1 MQVDRRKLLENPYR
15 PGAGHPPPHLAG
27 RNSETDY
34 FLRLLRQGFASENLL
49 ITGLRGVGK
58 TVLLDR
64 MRSIA
69 LQEGWLWIGN
79 DLSESS
85 SLSEDRLALRI
96 ITDLSEAF
104 SRVLATDE
112 PDVTSPDGKQ
122 QQRDPSGHDAIP
134 YAFDALRAMY
144 ERSPGLPSDKL
155 RSIISRLGSL
165 VKRARVSG
173 LIFAYDEAQCLSDH
187 AAKNEYPM
195 SMLIETIASL
205 QRKDSVAPCL
215 LVLSG
220 LPQVFDAL
228 TETRTYTER
237 MFRVMR
243 LERLSRDETLAAIVT
258 PLKPM
263 MPPLTVSKDLINK
276 VVDMTGGYPYL
287 IQFFGK
293 ELVEQL
299 LANGGILAP
308 SDFPSADCL
317 DRLDAGLFASRWNRT
332 TDKQREVLKIIAHRD
347 DVSLSDFSAH
357 EISELGADL
366 AGLNNTQVSQ
376 ALQALCE
383 RGLIYRTRHGRYA
396 FTVPMSEV
404 MIRRR
409 MRTEEDVEQSW
420 VQAPSANTVRPMPGA
435 ESTAPPPPPMN
446 AKKPRSWRLFR

>member
-1 MQVDRRKLLENPYR
+1 MDRRKLLENPYR
-15 PGAGHPPPHLAG
+15 PGAGHKPPHVAG
-27 RNSETDY
+27 RNGEKDY
-34 FLRLLRQGFASENLL
+34 FLRLLRQGFASDNIL

-58 TVLLDR
+58 TVLLDQ
-64 MRSIA
+64 MRTIA
-69 LQEGWLWIGN
+69 QQEGWLWIGN

-85 SLSEDRLALRI
+85 SLSEERLALRI

-104 SRVLATDE
+104 SRVLASEDNAKGQE
-112 PDVTSPDGKQ
+112 NAKGQSREQ
-122 QQRDPSGHDAIP
+122 SEQDAMP

-187 AAKNEYPM
+187 AARNEYPM
-195 SMLIETIASL
+195 SVLIETVAAL

-220 LPQVFDAL
+220 LPQVFDSL

-243 LERLSRDETLAAIVT
+243 LERLSRDETYAAIAT

-263 MPPLTVSKDLINK
+263 MPPLTISNELIDK

-293 ELVEQL
+293 ELVDQL

-308 SDFPSADCL
+308 ANFPSSDAL
-317 DRLDAGLFASRWNRT
+317 DRLDAGLFSSRWNKT
-332 TDKQREVLKIIAHRD
+332 TEKQREVLKLIAHRD
-347 DVSLSDFSAH
+347 DAFSADFSAH
-357 EISELGADL
+357 EISELGADI
-366 AGLNNTQVSQ
+366 AGISNAQVSQ

-409 MRTEEDVEQSW
+409 MRSEDDVEQSW
-420 VQAPSANTVRPMPGA
+420 MAQPAPPVSHTLNR
-435 ESTAPPPPPMN
+435 SDQAPPPMA
-446 AKKPRSWRLFR
+446 AKKSRGWRIFR

>member
-1 MQVDRRKLLENPYR
+1 MDRRKLLENPYR
-15 PGAGHPPPHLAG
+15 PGAGHAPPHLAG
-27 RNSETDY
+27 RTSETDY
-34 FLRLLRQGFASENLL
+34 FVRLLRQGYVSENILV
-49 ITGLRGVGK
+49 TGLRGVGK

-64 MRSIA
+64 MRVIA
-69 LQEGWLWIGN
+69 QQEGWLWIGN

-104 SRVLATDE
+104 SRVLATEDH
-112 PDVTSPDGKQ
+112 GKAGGDAKSAAQ
-122 QQRDPSGHDAIP
+122 QQADTDSTP
-134 YAFDALRAMY
+134 YAFDALKAMY

-187 AAKNEYPM
+187 AARNEYPM
-195 SMLIETIASL
+195 SVLIETVAAL
-205 QRKDSVAPCL
+205 QRKDSIAPCL
-215 LVLSG
+215 LILSG
-220 LPQVFDAL
+220 LPQVFDSL

-237 MFRVMR
+237 MFRVMT
-243 LERLSRDETLAAIVT
+243 LERLSRDETLSAIIT

-263 MPPLTVSKDLINK
+263 MPPLTVSKELINK
-276 VVDMTGGYPYL
+276 VVDVTGGYPYL

-299 LANGGILAP
+299 LANGGILATG
-308 SDFPSADCL
+308 DFPSAESI
-317 DRLDAGLFASRWNRT
+317 DRLDAGLFSSRWNRT
-332 TDKQREVLKIIAHRD
+332 TDKQREVLHLIAHRND
-347 DVSLSDFSAH
+347 NSSAEFSAF

-366 AGLNNTQVSQ
+366 AGMTNAQVSQ
-376 ALQALCE
+376 SLQGLCE

-396 FTVPMSEV
+396 FTVPMSET

-409 MRTEEDVEQSW
+409 MRTESEVELSW
-420 VQAPSANTVRPMPGA
+420 SQGHTEPPAVPLDKAS
-435 ESTAPPPPPMN
+435 SPPPAV
-446 AKKPRSWRLFR
+446 AKKSRSWRLFR